1 MTGLL
6 WRIADGND
14 ASKAPIDHVFREM
27 QDKAV
32 AFSECK
38 VVTLRRETVGAG
50 HGIGGLR
57 GQQPIEFGGCV
68 VDDMKAHLPA
78 GDRFR
83 RQLDLDAFEKKALR
97 VIAVA
102 TALPG
107 IIVAVVAVLKFL
119 GRV

>member
-1 MTGLL
+1 
-6 WRIADGND
+6 
-14 ASKAPIDHVFREM
+14 
-27 QDKAV
+27 
-32 AFSECK
+32 
-38 VVTLRRETVGAG
+38 
-50 HGIGGLR
+50 
-57 GQQPIEFGGCV
+57 
-68 VDDMKAHLPA
+68 MKAHLPA